1 MPWKIPNDVPH
12 ENGHLHMVSTCKQEK
27 KPQNRG
33 IPETCVLLVPKIS
46 NNFDILI
53 FTVLKPRF

>member
-27 KPQNRG
+27 KT
-33 IPETCVLLVPKIS
+33 PEQGDPGDMCSFGSKDLEQ
-46 NNFDILI
+46 F
-53 FTVLKPRF
+53 